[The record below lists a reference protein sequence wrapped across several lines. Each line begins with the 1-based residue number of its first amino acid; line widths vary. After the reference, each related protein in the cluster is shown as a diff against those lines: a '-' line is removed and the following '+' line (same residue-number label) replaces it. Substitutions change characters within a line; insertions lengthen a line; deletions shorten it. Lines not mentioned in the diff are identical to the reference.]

1 MLNDQILLSDKFVP
15 EIINYG
21 TTIYELIKVVNCVPT
36 FIEKYLKRVENSL
49 KLINRSLW
57 FDLNNLTDKI
67 RYLINLNCVTG
78 TDHLKILISFDNEF
92 YGQQQNLLILYFA
105 EAPVPS
111 PEQYEKGVKTVTL
124 NAQRTNPNAKIFL
137 PNLRQKSEQ
146 LINNYG
152 LYEVILLTKDGYI
165 TEGSRSNIFFVK
177 DNTLYTAS
185 LKDVLPGITRS
196 NVIEIARENNI
207 QVVETDIHYNSLSHF
222 DAAFLTGTSR
232 KIVPV
237 NAIDNFTF
245 NPAHPLVRK
254 LMQLYD
260 QKIENYVHAH
270 KEQWECPG
278 C

>member
-1 MLNDQILLSDKFVP
+1 MINDQILPSDKFVP

-36 FIEKYLKRVENSL
+36 FIEKYLQRVENSL
-49 KLINRSLW
+49 KIINRSLW
-57 FDLNNLTDKI
+57 FELNKLTDKI
-67 RYLINLNCVTG
+67 RYLINLNCVTD

-177 DNTLYTAS
+177 DNTLHTAS

-222 DAAFLTGTSR
+222 DAAFLTSTSR

-260 QKIENYVHAH
+260 QKIENYVRTH
-270 KEQWECPG
+270 KDQWECPG